1 MVTISLLIVNGLLQ
15 NWCLI
20 TASGDDETQV
30 KLALLQ
36 LGSLL
41 HKKGV
46 ESLPYIYKEYQVHL
60 SLHSL
65 TTYAC
70 TAKYMYSNICSLY
83 HNLTSV
89 FVFCCIGNRQPWRCC
104 MRVPTRTAPRIA
116 GIPQGDDTFNY
127 FLLIEN
133 QVVFIRSF
141 AKAMV
146 FWFVC
151 HYVFNSQYCKPAKEV
166 AFFQ

>member
-46 ESLPYIYKEYQVHL
+46 ESLPYIYEEYQVHL

-89 FVFCCIGNRQPWRCC
+89 FVFCCIGNRQPWRCLYEGTDADSVTHC
-104 MRVPTRTAPRIA
+104 WHSPRRWHIQLLFVDWEPSCLLYSFFCQGNGPLVCVPLRF
-116 GIPQGDDTFNY
+116 Q
-127 FLLIEN
+127 
-133 QVVFIRSF
+133 F
-141 AKAMV
+141 AV
-146 FWFVC
+146 L
-151 HYVFNSQYCKPAKEV
+151 
-166 AFFQ
+166 